1 MGRSDSHDEE
11 VIQLD
16 VAIMKLAEWRAE
28 MQHLKRV
35 RLLDHVDEPC
45 LRLLQES
52 FQPCLIATGDILL
65 SPLEHNHY
73 LYLVLEGELAVH
85 LDSLD
90 GQPVRAIGPGD
101 CAGEISF
108 MDNLRPSAYVVALEP
123 SVLLRLHRRSMQ
135 LLTRSPKLMQN
146 LAELL
151 CQRVRLS
158 DRLIIN
164 SEQNANVDTLTG
176 SFNRRW
182 LEHIY
187 NRESTRCAFNNQP
200 LCVLMLDVDRFK
212 DYNDKHGHLA
222 GDHALCLVV
231 DTLGKLLRPT
241 DSLVRY
247 GGEEFVILLPDMA
260 LEDARGVGERLRQS
274 LDEITSFRSPIGI
287 LPGVTISIGVA
298 PMQPNDD
305 LKALIQ
311 IADQALYQA
320 KAQGR
325 NRVCG

>member
-1 MGRSDSHDEE
+1 
-11 VIQLD
+11 
-16 VAIMKLAEWRAE
+16 MKLAPWRAGLG
-28 MQHLKRV
+28 HLERIH
-35 RLLDHVDEPC
+35 LLEGVDEPC
-45 LRLLQES
+45 LRLLQEV
-52 FQPCLIATGDILL
+52 FEACLVDTGDVLL
-65 SPLEHNHY
+65 SPHEHNHH
-73 LYLVLEGELAVH
+73 LYLVLNGRLGVH

-90 GQPVRAIGPGD
+90 GHQVRAIEAGD

-108 MDNLRPSAYVVALEP
+108 MDDLPPSAYVVALEP
-123 SVLLRLHRRSMQ
+123 TTLLRLHRRSIE
-135 LLTRSPKLMQN
+135 LLTRSPQLMQN
-146 LAELL
+146 LAQLL

-187 NRESTRCAFNNQP
+187 SRESTRCAFNGQP
-200 LCVLMLDVDRFK
+200 LSLLMLDVDNFK
-212 DYNDKHGHLA
+212 EYNDRHGHLA

-231 DTLGKLLRPT
+231 DTLTKQLRPA

-260 LEDARGVGERLRQS
+260 LADARNVGERLRSS
-274 LDEITSFRSPIGI
+274 LEQVNTFLSPIGT

-298 PMQPNDD
+298 PMQPSDSLD
-305 LKALIQ
+305 ALIQ
-311 IADQALYQA
+311 IADSALYQA
-320 KAQGR
+320 KAGGR

>member
-1 MGRSDSHDEE
+1 MRR
-11 VIQLD
+11 V
-16 VAIMKLAEWRAE
+16 E
-28 MQHLKRV
+28 MQHLRQAH
-35 RLLDHVDEPC
+35 LLDHVDEPC
-45 LRLLQES
+45 LRLLQKLFE
-52 FQPCLIATGDILL
+52 PCLIDTGHVLL
-65 SPLEHNHY
+65 SPLQANHY
-73 LYLVLEGELAVH
+73 LYLVLDGELAVH

-90 GQPVRAIGPGD
+90 GQPVRTIGAGD

-108 MDNLRPSAYVVALEP
+108 MDGLPPSAYVVALAP
-123 SVLLRLHRRSMQ
+123 SRLLRLHRSS
-135 LLTRSPKLMQN
+135 LWVLTRSPQLMQN

-151 CQRVRLS
+151 CHRVRLS

-164 SEQNANVDTLTG
+164 SEQNANIDALTG

-182 LEHIY
+182 LEQIY
-187 NRESTRCAFNNQP
+187 NRESTRCAFNGQP
-200 LCVLMLDVDRFK
+200 LALLMLDVDQFK

-231 DTLGKLLRPT
+231 DTLAKLLRPA

-247 GGEEFVILLPDMA
+247 GGEEFVVLLPEMT
-260 LEDARGVGERLRQS
+260 LSDARNVGERLRQS
-274 LDEITSFRSPIGI
+274 IEAISSFRSSLGA

-298 PMQPNDD
+298 PMQPADD
-305 LKALIQ
+305 LKTLIHA
-311 IADQALYQA
+311 ADQALYQA

>member
-1 MGRSDSHDEE
+1 
-11 VIQLD
+11 
-16 VAIMKLAEWRAE
+16 MKLAEWRAE
-28 MQHLKRV
+28 MRHLKQA
-35 RLLDHVDEPC
+35 RLLEHVDEPC
-45 LRLLQES
+45 LRLMQEA
-52 FQPCLIATGDILL
+52 FEPCTLAAGDVLL
-65 SPLEHNHY
+65 TPLEHNQY
-73 LYLVLEGELAVH
+73 LYLVLSGELAVH

-90 GQPVRAIGPGD
+90 SPPVRAIGPGD

-108 MDNLRPSAYVVALEP
+108 MDNLPPSAYVVALE
-123 SVLLRLHRRSMQ
+123 SSELLRLHRRSMP
-135 LLTRSPKLMQN
+135 LLTRSPRLMQN

-187 NRESTRCAFNNQP
+187 NRESTRCAFNGQP
-200 LCVLMLDVDRFK
+200 LSVLMLDVDRFK
-212 DYNDKHGHLA
+212 DYNDQHGHLA

-231 DTLGKLLRPT
+231 DTLGKLLRPS

-247 GGEEFVILLPDMA
+247 GGEEFVILLPDMG
-260 LEDARGVGERLRQS
+260 LDDARNVGERLRQS
-274 LDEITSFRSPIGI
+274 LDEITSFRSPIGT

-305 LKALIQ
+305 LKKLIQ

-325 NRVCG
+325 NCVCG

>member
-1 MGRSDSHDEE
+1 
-11 VIQLD
+11 
-16 VAIMKLAEWRAE
+16 MKLAEWRAE
-28 MQHLKRV
+28 MQHLRQA

-45 LRLLQES
+45 LRLLQEL
-52 FQPCLIATGDILL
+52 FEPFLMEPGEILL

-73 LYLVLEGELAVH
+73 LYLVLDGELAVH

-90 GQPVRAIGPGD
+90 SHQVRVIGPGD

-108 MDNLRPSAYVVALEP
+108 MDNLPPSAYVVSLAS
-123 SVLLRLHRRSMQ
+123 SVLLRLHRRALP
-135 LLTRSPKLMQN
+135 LLTRSPQLMQN

-164 SEQNANVDTLTG
+164 SELNANVDTLTG

-187 NRESTRCAFNNQP
+187 SRESTRCAFNGQP
-200 LCVLMLDVDRFK
+200 LSILMLDVDRFK
-212 DYNDKHGHLA
+212 DYNDRHGHLA

-231 DTLGKLLRPT
+231 DTLSKLLRPA

-247 GGEEFVILLPDMA
+247 GGEEFVILLPEMSV
-260 LEDARGVGERLRQS
+260 EDARNVGERLRQS
-274 LDEITSFRSPIGI
+274 LEEVTSFRSPIGM

-298 PMQPNDD
+298 PMQPKDD
-305 LKALIQ
+305 LKKLIHV
-311 IADQALYQA
+311 ADQALYQA
-320 KAQGR
+320 KERGR
-325 NRVCG
+325 NCVCG